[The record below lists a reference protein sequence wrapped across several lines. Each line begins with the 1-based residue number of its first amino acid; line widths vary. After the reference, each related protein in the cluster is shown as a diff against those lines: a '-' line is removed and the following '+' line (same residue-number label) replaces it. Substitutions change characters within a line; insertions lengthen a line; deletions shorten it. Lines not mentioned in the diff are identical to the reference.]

1 MLKHDKKINGYQYTC
16 RVCQETFILRGDLDR
31 HMDSHWGQK
40 RYSCDLCPKSF
51 DGKRTLINHKL
62 THTKDRKRYPCDL
75 CDKSFSLNEH
85 LQTHR
90 RRHTGEKPFSC
101 EICQK
106 SFTAYSTL
114 YNHRKTHANK
124 VMPSHTPDQSESSSD
139 SKPAVLVFCNFVSV
153 CGIFAAL

>member
-75 CDKSFSLNEH
+75 CDKSFVHEWNVE
-85 LQTHR
+85 Q
-90 RRHTGEKPFSC
+90 
-101 EICQK
+101 
-106 SFTAYSTL
+106 
-114 YNHRKTHANK
+114 HRKTHFEEKKRYPCDICGRSYTSKSNVRSHQRYK
-124 VMPSHTPDQSESSSD
+124 HKIKLDPLPGRGRPMSYVPPPSTIKPHGCFFEPTPTE
-139 SKPAVLVFCNFVSV
+139 
-153 CGIFAAL
+153 